1 MRVDNINA
9 NKNYNTVNS
18 KGYLDRSVINY
29 FENAQTSVKNRMLKS
44 SLRENDVKNF
54 RELSEVMLTAIIEL
68 QSIVEPLH
76 PQTALNIGSEYGYD
90 FFYFENSKTNSQI
103 KSVTDERLAVPVINE
118 KSLPGELF
126 YLLGRISKWISSVKE
141 KPLDVDSMLFNR
153 MILDMDE
160 EAKDL
165 SFLGGLKN
173 WLNSRKADK
182 LAPEFGEK
190 SNYTNRFA
198 EIREYARAK
207 FEEEKKKRQVLN
219 EISEEFKNKINL

>member
-68 QSIVEPLH
+68 QSLVEPLH
-76 PQTALNIGSEYGYD
+76 PQTTLNIGSEYGYD

-126 YLLGRISKWISSVKE
+126 YLLGRFSKWISSVKE
-141 KPLDVDSMLFNR
+141 KSLDVDFMLFNR

-165 SFLGGLKN
+165 SFLGGIKN

-198 EIREYARAK
+198 EIRKYARAK
-207 FEEEKKKRQVLN
+207 FEEEKKKRQALN